1 MLPEKVTKKDLAQL
15 FGVTTKRIEQLASDG
30 VFTSDGGNP
39 AKYDLTENVRS
50 YVNML
55 KEKARS
61 KRTAKKENPELEK
74 DKLEG
79 EARIKQAKAEMAELE
94 LKELQGELHRAE
106 DVEAITTDHVL
117 YFRSMLMALPGKLA
131 VDLAGTHT
139 AAEQSARVKQEI
151 NFVLDQLADYKYDP
165 DEYAKRV
172 RGRQGWKDLD
182 DGDA

>member
-1 MLPEKVTKKDLAQL
+1 MLPELVTKKDLCQIL
-15 FGVTTKRIEQLASDG
+15 GLSSRRIEQLVSDG
-30 VFTSDGGNP
+30 VITREGHP
-39 AKYDLTENVRS
+39 AKYNLVDAVQA
-50 YVNML
+50 YIGQL
-55 KEKARS
+55 KTAAS
-61 KRTAKKENPELEK
+61 KRKQKENPELEK

-139 AAEQSARVKQEI
+139 AAEQSARVKQEV

-165 DEYAKRV
+165 EEYAKRV
-172 RGRQGWKDLD
+172 RDRQGWKEVDE
-182 DGDA
+182 DA